1 LDKNKYMVLIVPQ
14 DAKVR
19 SVILPSFLL
28 KILIVSLGLAVV
40 IYIMILHDSARNRIK
55 NIHLQKLQ
63 ALSHSQKTEIRY
75 LAEKVAFMEEQ
86 AKNLKE
92 MERQVKRDLKEVK
105 ELKRT
110 TKFTPAVSIAK
121 THSVHNRD
129 SSLLEDRVSILE
141 EERTRIVTYLH
152 QSLLELSKKA
162 FQREQNL
169 NEVREF
175 LQAQR
180 SVLLATPALWPV
192 FGRITSRFGETRQS
206 VSSGGEKP
214 HRGLDIAAPVGTAIL
229 VPADGVVSFAGW
241 EASYGRLIC
250 IDHGHGFSTL
260 YGHLQGTFLKTGEKV
275 RKGQTIGA
283 IGLSGNTNG
292 PHLHYVVFFHGN
304 PVNPAAYLTQFP

>member
-1 LDKNKYMVLIVPQ
+1 MVLIVPQ

-55 NIHLQKLQ
+55 NIDLQKLQ
-63 ALSHSQKTEIRY
+63 ALSHSQKTEIHY

-162 FQREQNL
+162 FQRENNL
-169 NEVREF
+169 KETQEY

-180 SVLLATPALWPV
+180 SVLLATPSLWPV

-206 VSSGGEKP
+206 VPSGGEKP

-229 VPADGVVSFAGW
+229 APADGVVNFAGW
-241 EASYGRLIC
+241 ETNYGRLMC

-260 YGHLQGTFLKTGEKV
+260 YGHLQVVFVKSGEKV
-275 RKGQTIGA
+275 RKGQTIAA

>member
-1 LDKNKYMVLIVPQ
+1 MVLIVPQ

-40 IYIMILHDSARNRIK
+40 IYIMILHDSAKNRIE
-55 NIHLQKLQ
+55 NIDLQKLQ

-110 TKFTPAVSIAK
+110 TKFTPAVSISK
-121 THSVHNRD
+121 TRSVHNRG

-162 FQREQNL
+162 FQRENNL
-169 NEVREF
+169 KEAQEF

-180 SVLLATPALWPV
+180 SVLLATPSLWPV
-192 FGRITSRFGETRQS
+192 FGRISSRFGETRQS
-206 VSSGGEKP
+206 VPSGGEKP

-260 YGHLQGTFLKTGEKV
+260 YGHLQGTFVKTGEKV
-275 RKGQTIGA
+275 RKGQTIGT

-292 PHLHYVVFFHGN
+292 PHLHYVVFFQGH
-304 PVNPAAYLTQFP
+304 PVNPAAYLTQSP

>member
-1 LDKNKYMVLIVPQ
+1 MVLIVPQ

-55 NIHLQKLQ
+55 KIDLQKLR
-63 ALSHSQKTEIRY
+63 AVTHSQKTEIRY

-275 RKGQTIGA
+275 RKGQTIGT

-304 PVNPAAYLTQFP
+304 PVNPAAYLTQSP

>member
-1 LDKNKYMVLIVPQ
+1 MVLIVPQ

-40 IYIMILHDSARNRIK
+40 IYIMILHDSAKNRIE
-55 NIHLQKLQ
+55 NIDLQKLQ

-92 MERQVKRDLKEVK
+92 MERQVKRELKEVK

-110 TKFTPAVSIAK
+110 TKFTPAVSISK
-121 THSVHNRD
+121 TRSVHNRG

-162 FQREQNL
+162 FQRENNL
-169 NEVREF
+169 KEAQEF

-180 SVLLATPALWPV
+180 SVLLATPSLWPV
-192 FGRITSRFGETRQS
+192 FGRISSRFGETRQS
-206 VSSGGEKP
+206 VPSGGEKP

-260 YGHLQGTFLKTGEKV
+260 YGHLQGTFVKTGEKV
-275 RKGQTIGA
+275 RKGQTIGT

-292 PHLHYVVFFHGN
+292 PHLHYVVFFQGH
-304 PVNPAAYLTQFP
+304 PVNPAAYLTQSP

>member
-1 LDKNKYMVLIVPQ
+1 MVLIVPQ

-75 LAEKVAFMEEQ
+75 LAEKIAFMEEQ

-92 MERQVKRDLKEVK
+92 MERQVKRDLKDVK

-162 FQREQNL
+162 FQRENNL
-169 NEVREF
+169 KEAQEF

-180 SVLLATPALWPV
+180 SVLLATPSLWPV

-260 YGHLQGTFLKTGEKV
+260 YGHLQGTFVKTGEKV
-275 RKGQTIGA
+275 RKGQTIGT

-292 PHLHYVVFFHGN
+292 PHLHYVVFFQGH
-304 PVNPAAYLTQFP
+304 PVNPAAYLTQSP

>member
-75 LAEKVAFMEEQ
+75 LAEKIAFMEEQ

-92 MERQVKRDLKEVK
+92 MERQVKRDLKEVE

-110 TKFTPAVSIAK
+110 TKFTPAVSVAK

-162 FQREQNL
+162 FQRENNL
-169 NEVREF
+169 KEAQEF

-180 SVLLATPALWPV
+180 SVLLATPSLWPV

-206 VSSGGEKP
+206 LSSGGEKP

-229 VPADGVVSFAGW
+229 APADGVVNFAGW
-241 EASYGRLIC
+241 ETSYGRLMC

-260 YGHLQGTFLKTGEKV
+260 YGHLQVVFVKSGEKV
-275 RKGQTIGA
+275 RKGQTIAA

>member
-92 MERQVKRDLKEVK
+92 MERQVKRDLKDVK

-162 FQREQNL
+162 FQRENNL
-169 NEVREF
+169 KEAQEF

-180 SVLLATPALWPV
+180 SVLLATPSLWPV

-206 VSSGGEKP
+206 VPSGGEKP

-241 EASYGRLIC
+241 EESYGRLIC

-260 YGHLQGTFLKTGEKV
+260 YGHLQGIFVKSGEKV
-275 RKGQTIGA
+275 RKGQTIGT

>member
-1 LDKNKYMVLIVPQ
+1 LDKNKYTVLIVPQ
-14 DAKVR
+14 DAQVK
-19 SVILPSFLL
+19 SIILPPFLL
-28 KILIVSLGLAVV
+28 KILIVSVGLAFVGYV
-40 IYIMILHDSARNRIK
+40 LIFQNSTAHRIK
-55 NIHLQKLQ
+55 NIELQKLRAVTQ
-63 ALSHSQKTEIRY
+63 SQKTEIRY
-75 LAEKVAFMEEQ
+75 LAEKIAFMEEQ

-92 MERQVKRDLKEVK
+92 MERQVKRDLKAVK

-110 TKFTPAVSIAK
+110 TKFTPAVSVAK

-162 FQREQNL
+162 FQRENNL
-169 NEVREF
+169 KEAQEF

-180 SVLLATPALWPV
+180 SVLLATPSLWPV

-229 VPADGVVSFAGW
+229 VPSDGVVSFAGW

-260 YGHLQGTFLKTGEKV
+260 YGHLQGTFVKTGEKV
-275 RKGQTIGA
+275 RKGQTIGT

-292 PHLHYVVFFHGN
+292 PHLHYGVCVHGH
-304 PVNPAAYLTQFP
+304 PVNPAAYLTQSP

>member
-55 NIHLQKLQ
+55 KIHLQKLQ
-63 ALSHSQKTEIRY
+63 TLSHSQKTEIRY
-75 LAEKVAFMEEQ
+75 LAEKIAFMEEQ

-162 FQREQNL
+162 FQRENNL
-169 NEVREF
+169 KEAQEF

-180 SVLLATPALWPV
+180 SVLLATPSLWPV

-206 VSSGGEKP
+206 LSSGGEKP

-229 VPADGVVSFAGW
+229 APADGVVNFAGW
-241 EASYGRLIC
+241 ETSYGRLMC

-260 YGHLQGTFLKTGEKV
+260 YGHLQVVFVKSGEKV
-275 RKGQTIGA
+275 RKGQTIAA